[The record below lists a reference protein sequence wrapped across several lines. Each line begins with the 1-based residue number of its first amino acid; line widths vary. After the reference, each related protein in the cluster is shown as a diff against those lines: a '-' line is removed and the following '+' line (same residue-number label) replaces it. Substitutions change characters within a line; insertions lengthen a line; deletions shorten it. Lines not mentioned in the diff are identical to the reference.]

1 MLSRHSGLVK
11 TGMTGAAVL
20 RALRTLRPRTLA
32 ATPGKFPAPVE
43 CVPPPASCVLCPPW
57 RPPPV
62 RTLLLCSALCAG
74 HNKWS
79 KVKHIKGPKDE
90 ARATMFCKLGLMI
103 RIAVKDGGPNPD
115 TNLNLAQILEQCRSK
130 NMPKV
135 SVEAAI
141 KSAEKAKPA
150 SQHIFEA
157 RGPGGCLL
165 LIEVLTDN
173 NSRSTQEIK
182 RLLIK
187 NRGMLSDGARH
198 NFSRRGVVV
207 VPGQDVSTER
217 ALELAI
223 EAGAEDVQETE
234 DEEERPLLQF
244 ICDMTDVRKVRASLE
259 ELGMEIL
266 SAGLEY
272 VPRTLLSLDQDQ
284 LDAASVLIEALN
296 DYPDVVRVWDNIQ
309 ADS

>member
-1 MLSRHSGLVK
+1 
-11 TGMTGAAVL
+11 MTGAAVL

-32 ATPGKFPAPVE
+32 ATSGRLPAPVE
-43 CVPPPASCVLCPPW
+43 CVLPPASCVLYSPW
-57 RPPPV
+57 RTAPV
-62 RTLLLCSALCAG
+62 RTLQLCSALCAG

-90 ARATMFCKLGLMI
+90 ARGKIFMKFAMMI
-103 RIAVKDGGPNPD
+103 KIAVKEGGSNPD
-115 TNLNLAQILEQCRSK
+115 LNINLAHVLEQCRSK
-130 NMPKV
+130 NMPKA
-135 SVEAAI
+135 SIDAAI
-141 KSAEKAKPA
+141 KSAEKTKPA
-150 SQHIFEA
+150 SQHIFGA

-173 NSRSTQEIK
+173 HPRSHQEIK
-182 RLLIK
+182 RLLIR
-187 NRGMLSDGARH
+187 NRAALSDGACH

-207 VPGQDVSTER
+207 VLGQNVSTER

-234 DEEERPLLQF
+234 DEEEQPVLQF
-244 ICDMTDVRKVRASLE
+244 ICDMTDLRKVRASLE
-259 ELGMEIL
+259 ELGMQIT
-266 SAGLEY
+266 SAGLDY

-284 LDAASVLIEALN
+284 LDAASTLIEALN

-309 ADS
+309 TDS